1 MRASWRFA
9 LVYGAA
15 IAGLSLVLAWLDWRH
30 VSREWPTEFYVVAV
44 AVIFAALGIWLG
56 NRLTP
61 RTRPAPFTR
70 NERALASLGISPREV
85 QVLDLLAAG
94 SANKVI
100 ARALGISPNT
110 VKTHV
115 ARLFEKLEASNRTEA
130 IAKAREL
137 RLLP

>member
-1 MRASWRFA
+1 MLRAA

-15 IAGLSLVLAWLDWRH
+15 IAGLSLLLALMDWRH
-30 VSREWPTEFYVVAV
+30 MARMWSTEFYIIAV
-44 AVIFAALGIWLG
+44 ALVFAALGIWLG

-61 RTRPAPFTR
+61 RAPARPFER
-70 NERALASLGISPREV
+70 NTRALASLGISAREAE
-85 QVLDLLAAG
+85 VLHQMAAG

-100 ARALGISPNT
+100 ARDLGISPNT

-115 ARLFEKLEASNRTEA
+115 ARLLEKLGAANRTEA

-137 RLLP
+137 GLLP